1 MTIKDAIACFGH
13 GASWVVSSGH
23 SRYYAF
29 PETMRRVGG
38 ASAYHI
44 KLWEEQ
50 KMKQKMLIAG
60 WEVDVASR
68 TAERDGS
75 TANLS
80 PRAIRLLRV
89 LAENPGTTLSRSE
102 LLDRVWPNVF
112 VGDDSLSQAVAELR
126 RKLGDRGLIA
136 TIPRGGYRLTVP
148 VETFGQA
155 GKGTS
160 ASGATQFS
168 IDAYTLCIEAVECFS
183 SFVEGAERTAVDLTK
198 QAVTAAP
205 DCADAR
211 AHHAFFLFKRHLQ
224 WSEGA
229 NLLETA
235 FDEVEAALELDPNN
249 ALARMVG
256 AWLSLFGGLPRFGW
270 DDVAMA
276 LASSPNC
283 ASLHMEASALLL
295 SQERRRAATA
305 LAIKAAKL
313 DSDRIEAGLLAA
325 RLLTRSDP
333 ILARRHAVRA
343 LGKVREELSIDPHS
357 VLALYA
363 LGPLLAQLGETKAA
377 RSALESLAHRDTP
390 LEYFR
395 ALGFAQIGDESS
407 ALERLD
413 VLASQG
419 WRLGCF
425 PRNDDGFRPLYGN
438 RRFAELQA
446 EIAA

>member
-1 MTIKDAIACFGH
+1 M
-13 GASWVVSSGH
+13 VSLDH
-23 SRYYAF
+23 SRYCAF
-29 PETMRRVGG
+29 PETMRPVGG
-38 ASAYHI
+38 SFAYRVEH
-44 KLWEEQ
+44 WEVQ
-50 KMKQKMLIAG
+50 KMAQRMLIAG

-68 TAERDGS
+68 TAARDGN

-80 PRAIRLLRV
+80 PRAIRLLCA
-89 LAENPGTTLSRSE
+89 LAETPGTILSRGE
-102 LLDRVWPNVF
+102 LLDRVWPSVF
-112 VGDDSLSQAVAELR
+112 VSDDSLSQVVAEVR
-126 RKLGDRGLIA
+126 RKLNDRDVII
-136 TIPRGGYRLTVP
+136 TIPRGGYRLSVP
-148 VETFGQA
+148 AKNLSQA
-155 GKGTS
+155 GMGSS
-160 ASGATQFS
+160 ASGASQCS

-183 SFVEGAERTAVDLTK
+183 SCIEGAERTAVDLTT
-198 QAVTAAP
+198 QAVAAAP

-235 FDEVEAALELDPNN
+235 FDEVKVALALDPNH

-276 LASSPNC
+276 LASSPDC

-295 SQERRRAATA
+295 SQQRRRAATA
-305 LAIKAAKL
+305 LAIQSAKL
-313 DSDRIEAGLLAA
+313 DGNRIEAGLLAA
-325 RLLTRSDP
+325 RLLMRSDP
-333 ILARRHAVRA
+333 ISARRHAVRA
-343 LGKVREELSIDPHS
+343 LGKVQEELSIDPHS
-357 VLALYA
+357 LIALYA

-413 VLASQG
+413 VLASRG

-425 PRNDDGFRPLYGN
+425 PKNDDGFRPLFGN
-438 RRFAELQA
+438 RKFAELQA
-446 EIAA
+446 AIAA